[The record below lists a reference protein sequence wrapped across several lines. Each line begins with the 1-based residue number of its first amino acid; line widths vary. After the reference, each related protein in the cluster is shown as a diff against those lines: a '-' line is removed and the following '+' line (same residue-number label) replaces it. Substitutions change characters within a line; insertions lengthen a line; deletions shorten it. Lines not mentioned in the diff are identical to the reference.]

1 MAAVFVQ
8 HVLFPV
14 QHLTTPCAPHLEQF
28 AVHVNDVVVSGPFV
42 KIVDVLRD
50 QQKTIPQ
57 RFLQLCQRQ
66 VRRIRRN
73 LRLLKLATA
82 GVVERLYQRRV
93 AGETFRRR
101 HIFNSVFFPQSVRR
115 AEGLNTGFGGDP
127 RPGQH
132 HHSGF
137 IHRFWHHPVS
147 EKDPLTQAFT

>member
-1 MAAVFVQ
+1 M
-8 HVLFPV
+8 
-14 QHLTTPCAPHLEQF
+14 
-28 AVHVNDVVVSGPFV
+28 HVNDVVVSGPFV

-82 GVVERLYQRRV
+82 GVVERLHQRRV

-101 HIFNSVFFPQSVRR
+101 HIFNSVFFPQSIRC
-115 AEGLNTGFGGDP
+115 AESLNTGFGGDP
-127 RPGQH
+127 APVNTTTLGLSIA
-132 HHSGF
+132 SG
-137 IHRFWHHPVS
+137 IILSLKKIR
-147 EKDPLTQAFT
+147 